1 MKIGKHMFLP
11 LIAVLTALTG
21 PVALRAADEPNFT
34 RQEDIIYGRK
44 DGMALTMDVFTPKS
58 GASGA
63 AAIFVVSGGWVSRH
77 ESIDG
82 GHPVFILPL
91 VKRGI
96 TVFAV
101 VPGSQP
107 RYTIQEITQDI
118 TRSVRF
124 IRRNAAA
131 YKIDPNRL
139 GIYGGSAG
147 GHLSLMQGLRRPAGT
162 PNAPDP
168 VEREGSDIRAI
179 AAFYPPTD
187 FFNYG
192 QTGENALGQGILVNF
207 KSAFA
212 FRKLDPSTRTLVPV
226 TPEEE
231 KAIGVQISPITH
243 ADAGDPP
250 TLLIHGDAD
259 KLVPFQQSQILIDK
273 LKAAGVTTKLVT
285 KPGAAHGWPMI
296 IQEVEIIADWFVNHL
311 K

>member
-1 MKIGKHMFLP
+1 MQFRFGSFVSLVTLLAGM
-11 LIAVLTALTG
+11 AVAV
-21 PVALRAADEPNFT
+21 PLRAADGPTFT
-34 RQEDIIYGRK
+34 RQEDVIYGRK
-44 DGMALTMDVFTPKS
+44 DGTALTLDVFTPKS
-58 GASGA
+58 GATGA
-63 AAIFVVSGGWVSRH
+63 AAIFVVSGGWFSRH

-82 GHPVFILPL
+82 AHPVFIQPL

-124 IRRNAAA
+124 IRRNAAT
-131 YKIDPNRL
+131 YKIDPSRI

-147 GHLSLMQGLRRPAGT
+147 GHLSLMQGLRRPAGN
-162 PNAPDP
+162 PAAPDP
-168 VEREGSDIRAI
+168 VDREGSDVRAI

-192 QTGENALGQGILVNF
+192 QPGENALGQGILVNF

-212 FRKLDPSTRTLVPV
+212 FRKIDEKTRTFVPV

-285 KPGAAHGWPMI
+285 KPGAAHGWPNI
-296 IQEVEIIADWFVNHL
+296 QQEVEIIADWFVEHL